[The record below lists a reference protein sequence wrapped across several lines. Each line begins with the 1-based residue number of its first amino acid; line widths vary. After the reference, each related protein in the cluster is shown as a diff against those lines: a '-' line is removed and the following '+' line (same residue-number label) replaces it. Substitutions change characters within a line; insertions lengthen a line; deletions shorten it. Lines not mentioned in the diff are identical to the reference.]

1 MANDDLS
8 EVDVINILQRG
19 LVEEPEWEHGEW
31 RYQVRTQ
38 KMTAV
43 VSLHEEPDRV
53 VLVTVW
59 RQNRADCAVGR
70 NLANQ
75 HRFDKVS
82 KLLVSLDQTR
92 DVPVPS
98 ADDKSPAFNPPR
110 VARAGFLDHSFAVSG

>member
-1 MANDDLS
+1 MSTIDLRSSRGSMRLVQVERLAKREAQNRLRRSIEAGVPIRFTAHARQEMANDDLS

-43 VSLHEEPDRV
+43 VSLHEAPDRV

-59 RQNRADCAVGR
+59 RQ
-70 NLANQ
+70 
-75 HRFDKVS
+75 
-82 KLLVSLDQTR
+82 TR
-92 DVPVPS
+92 
-98 ADDKSPAFNPPR
+98 R
-110 VARAGFLDHSFAVSG
+110 